1 MIMSTKTLSEPLVLT
16 PPDNEVMTAARQNIL
31 AQVSTLK
38 LNFLSAMKE
47 KMLPLQDALISADKV
62 YRQELANITVQL
74 NTVNLK
80 PIDQKQQLIEAD
92 ATLSDRQKQ
101 QAINLLNGQRI
112 RQVSNITAAVRR
124 SAAAIAEH
132 SDNVAQINLTLESN
146 RLLETLQQQIDSIT
160 QRSATL
166 ESAMALIAEDR
177 RLLDATISTLE
188 KYNIADLFKELLPTQ
203 EELQLIITPSPEL
216 ALVSA
221 GIARLE
227 KLLDKIS
234 SALTYLDLT
243 RERDRLRSRYNA
255 LLDDSRMSTQE
266 TKVIKEK
273 LDELTG
279 LAGVAQSKALW
290 VQEAKKVYQ
299 SLYHFVD
306 QITSPGDAS
315 ALISQHV
322 EQLKTYIKSFYDVK
336 RIV

>member
-1 MIMSTKTLSEPLVLT
+1 MSTETLSEPLVLT

-132 SDNVAQINLTLESN
+132 SADKPDAGKQSFAGNTP
-146 RLLETLQQQIDSIT
+146 
-160 QRSATL
+160 AT
-166 ESAMALIAEDR
+166 DR
-177 RLLDATISTLE
+177 QHHPTIS
-188 KYNIADLFKELLPTQ
+188 
-203 EELQLIITPSPEL
+203 
-216 ALVSA
+216 
-221 GIARLE
+221 
-227 KLLDKIS
+227 
-234 SALTYLDLT
+234 
-243 RERDRLRSRYNA
+243 
-255 LLDDSRMSTQE
+255 
-266 TKVIKEK
+266 
-273 LDELTG
+273 
-279 LAGVAQSKALW
+279 
-290 VQEAKKVYQ
+290 
-299 SLYHFVD
+299 
-306 QITSPGDAS
+306 
-315 ALISQHV
+315 HV
-322 EQLKTYIKSFYDVK
+322 RK
-336 RIV
+336 RNGFNR

>member
-1 MIMSTKTLSEPLVLT
+1 MSTETLSEPLVLT
-16 PPDNEVMTAARQNIL
+16 PPDNKVMTAARQNIL
-31 AQVSTLK
+31 AQVSTSK
-38 LNFLSAMKE
+38 LNFLPAMKE
-47 KMLPLQDALISADKV
+47 KMLPLQDVLISADKV

-92 ATLSDRQKQ
+92 ATLSDKQKQ
-101 QAINLLNGQRI
+101 QAINLRI

-299 SLYHFVD
+299 SLYHFLD

>member
-1 MIMSTKTLSEPLVLT
+1 
-16 PPDNEVMTAARQNIL
+16 
-31 AQVSTLK
+31 
-38 LNFLSAMKE
+38 
-47 KMLPLQDALISADKV
+47 
-62 YRQELANITVQL
+62 
-74 NTVNLK
+74 
-80 PIDQKQQLIEAD
+80 
-92 ATLSDRQKQ
+92 
-101 QAINLLNGQRI
+101 
-112 RQVSNITAAVRR
+112 
-124 SAAAIAEH
+124 
-132 SDNVAQINLTLESN
+132 
-146 RLLETLQQQIDSIT
+146 
-160 QRSATL
+160 
-166 ESAMALIAEDR
+166 MALIAEDR